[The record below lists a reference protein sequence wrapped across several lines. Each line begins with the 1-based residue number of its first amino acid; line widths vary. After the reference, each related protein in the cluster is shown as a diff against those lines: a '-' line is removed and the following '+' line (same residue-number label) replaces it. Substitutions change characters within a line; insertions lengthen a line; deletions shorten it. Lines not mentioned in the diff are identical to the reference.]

1 MLTQSDIMST
11 LWTDWGVY
19 KHLFHTK
26 TSLLPKMSTSSPW
39 AQPIHCSMGPLSP
52 SPANSCLSILFQ
64 PHHQSH
70 SKNALLLLSNSCFL
84 TGQSVAKVRQL
95 LSLSCLLVRRLI
107 KMSWSFRRHPV
118 RGKVQGHRLGQPG
131 HHWYEGRGVGRSRC
145 NWTSKL
151 PENDK

>member
-39 AQPIHCSMGPLSP
+39 AQPRHCSMGPLSP
-52 SPANSCLSILFQ
+52 SPANSSLSILFQ
-64 PHHQSH
+64 PPHQSH
-70 SKNALLLLSNSCFL
+70 CKTPLLLLSNSCFL
-84 TGQSVAKVRQL
+84 AGQSVAKVRQL

-118 RGKVQGHRLGQPG
+118 RLEGAGSQIRTAWTPLVWGEGSGKVSL
-131 HHWYEGRGVGRSRC
+131 
-145 NWTSKL
+145 
-151 PENDK
+151 